1 MGTYFFREDQFV
13 VDGESS
19 NSFTLRREAHFIEGD
34 LCKWGGGG
42 IFVFAYPN
50 ISLVPFYCSDVWQ
63 DQLQSTQMTVSDLTR
78 TFRT

>member
-34 LCKWGGGG
+34 LCKWGGGEYLFLR
-42 IFVFAYPN
+42 IPTY
-50 ISLVPFYCSDVWQ
+50 L
-63 DQLQSTQMTVSDLTR
+63 
-78 TFRT
+78 